1 VKRLTEKAFWQYN
14 KHLAT
19 KEREMTVVFKQA
31 TQMFKASDLLWGK
44 RELINAIVEQALI
57 SQTEAFIDMIMD
69 GQEDMSRNGINETL
83 RGVKDSATDFIG
95 DMIGDLESMIR
106 ERMKAVNY
114 GAAVTGIKYDLAGD
128 VTDIEVD
135 VSFGVDVE

>member
-1 VKRLTEKAFWQYN
+1 
-14 KHLAT
+14 
-19 KEREMTVVFKQA
+19 MTVVFKQSEQ
-31 TQMFKASDLLWGK
+31 TFKAVELLFGK
-44 RELINAIVEQALI
+44 REVVNAIVEQVLI
-57 SQTEAFIDMIMD
+57 SQTEAFIEMIMD

-95 DMIGDLESMIR
+95 DMMGDLESMIR
-106 ERMKAVNY
+106 ERLKAVNY

-135 VSFGVDVE
+135 VSVGVE

>member
-1 VKRLTEKAFWQYN
+1 
-14 KHLAT
+14 
-19 KEREMTVVFKQA
+19 MTVVFKQGEQ
-31 TQMFKASDLLWGK
+31 TFKAVELLFGK

-95 DMIGDLESMIR
+95 DMMGDLESMIH

-114 GAAVTGIKYDLAGD
+114 GAAVTGIKYDLAGN

-135 VSFGVDVE
+135 VTVGVE

>member
-1 VKRLTEKAFWQYN
+1 
-14 KHLAT
+14 
-19 KEREMTVVFKQA
+19 MTVVFKQA
-31 TQMFKASDLLWGK
+31 TQMFKASDLLWHK

-69 GQEDMSRNGINETL
+69 GQEDMSRAGINETL
-83 RGVKDSATDFIG
+83 KGVKDCTGEFIN
-95 DMIGDLESMIR
+95 DMLGDLESMIKQR
-106 ERMKAVNY
+106 LKAVNY

>member
-1 VKRLTEKAFWQYN
+1 
-14 KHLAT
+14 
-19 KEREMTVVFKQA
+19 MTVVYKAGEQ
-31 TQMFKASDLLWGK
+31 TFKAVEVLWAK
-44 RELINAIVEQALI
+44 RELVNAIVEQALI

-69 GQEDMSRNGINETL
+69 GQEDLSRAGINETL
-83 RGVKDSATDFIG
+83 KGVKESATDFIG
-95 DMIGDLESMIR
+95 DMMSDLEHALR

-135 VSFGVDVE
+135 VSVGVE